1 VGPRPA
7 PEPHLF
13 QDRNGAA
20 ATAGSR
26 DDEARMVVGLLQLL
40 LAIPGAMSLKD
51 KRRAIRSLKDRLGAR
66 HNISLAE
73 VDHLDEHRR
82 SVVAIVMVSNDR
94 RFTESCLS
102 KIVDEVRNHRLVSIL
117 DYGVEWL

>member
-1 VGPRPA
+1 
-7 PEPHLF
+7 
-13 QDRNGAA
+13 
-20 ATAGSR
+20 
-26 DDEARMVVGLLQLL
+26 M
-40 LAIPGAMSLKD
+40 KD

-82 SVVAIVMVSNDR
+82 SLIAVAMVSNDR

-102 KIVDEVRNHRLVSIL
+102 KIVDEVRGHRLVGIL
-117 DYGVEWL
+117 EYGIEWL

>member
-1 VGPRPA
+1 
-7 PEPHLF
+7 
-13 QDRNGAA
+13 
-20 ATAGSR
+20 
-26 DDEARMVVGLLQLL
+26 MVVGLLQLS

-51 KRRAIRSLKDRLGAR
+51 KRRAIHSLKDRLGGR

-82 SVVAIVMVSNDR
+82 SVIAITMVSNDR

-102 KIVDEVRNHRLVSIL
+102 KIVDEVRGHRSVTIV
-117 DYGVEWL
+117 DYGIEWL